1 MAIREATAF
10 VETVFEDKPKAMD
23 YTFIPTAVF
32 SEPEIGTVGLTEE
45 KAREMYRVIDIYKA
59 SFRPMR
65 ATISG
70 RDEKVMMKLVIDA
83 ETDKVLGFH
92 MLGPDAA
99 EIVQMAAIALRLG
112 VTKAQLDATMAL
124 HPSVAEEL
132 VTMRHKW
139 ERRRPSRGPMRRLED
154 KIALVT
160 GGGAG
165 IGRAI
170 AETFAREGAHV
181 VVADIDGDAA
191 KEVADAIVKANGAAT
206 AYTVDITDT
215 AQVKA
220 LMEAIKEAHGRL
232 DVLVNN
238 AGVGERA
245 DFRHISD
252 EDWDRVWGVNLDGTV
267 RCAREAFDLMRAS
280 GKASVINL
288 SSVMAT
294 KHTRQMAVYS
304 ATKGAVSA
312 LSRSLAV
319 EYAPYGIR
327 VNTLLPGYVE
337 TALIGR
343 YLSNPMIA
351 KALLTQTPLR
361 RFGTPE
367 DIANAALFLASDEAA
382 YITGA
387 ALNVDGGMET
397 TL

>member
-1 MAIREATAF
+1 
-10 VETVFEDKPKAMD
+10 
-23 YTFIPTAVF
+23 
-32 SEPEIGTVGLTEE
+32 
-45 KAREMYRVIDIYKA
+45 
-59 SFRPMR
+59 
-65 ATISG
+65 
-70 RDEKVMMKLVIDA
+70 
-83 ETDKVLGFH
+83 
-92 MLGPDAA
+92 
-99 EIVQMAAIALRLG
+99 
-112 VTKAQLDATMAL
+112 
-124 HPSVAEEL
+124 
-132 VTMRHKW
+132 
-139 ERRRPSRGPMRRLED
+139 MRRLED

-170 AETFAREGAHV
+170 AETFAREGAFV
-181 VVADIDGDAA
+181 VIADRDGKAA
-191 KEVADAIVKANGAAT
+191 KEVAAAIVKANGAAS
-206 AYTVDITDT
+206 AHAVDVTDT
-215 AQVKA
+215 DQVKA
-220 LMEAIKEAHGRL
+220 LIEEIGRSHGRL

-245 DFRHISD
+245 DFRHLSD
-252 EDWDRVWGVNLDGTV
+252 EAWDKVWKTNLDGTV
-267 RCAREAFDLMRAS
+267 RCAREAFDLLKAS

-288 SSVMAT
+288 SSIMAS
-294 KHTRQMAVYS
+294 KHMRQMAVYS

-343 YLSNPMIA
+343 YISNPMIA

-387 ALNVDGGMET
+387 CLNVDGGMAT

>member
-1 MAIREATAF
+1 
-10 VETVFEDKPKAMD
+10 
-23 YTFIPTAVF
+23 
-32 SEPEIGTVGLTEE
+32 
-45 KAREMYRVIDIYKA
+45 
-59 SFRPMR
+59 
-65 ATISG
+65 
-70 RDEKVMMKLVIDA
+70 
-83 ETDKVLGFH
+83 
-92 MLGPDAA
+92 
-99 EIVQMAAIALRLG
+99 
-112 VTKAQLDATMAL
+112 
-124 HPSVAEEL
+124 
-132 VTMRHKW
+132 
-139 ERRRPSRGPMRRLED
+139 MRRLED

-160 GGGAG
+160 GAGAG

-181 VVADIDGDAA
+181 IVADIDGEAA
-191 KEVADAIVKANGAAT
+191 KQVADAIVKANGAAS
-206 AYTVDITDT
+206 AQTVDVTDT
-215 AQVKA
+215 GQVKA
-220 LMEAIKEAHGRL
+220 LMEAIGREHGRL

-238 AGVGERA
+238 AGVGARA

-252 EDWDRVWGVNLDGTV
+252 EDWEKVWAVNLDGTV

-280 GKASVINL
+280 GRASIINL
-288 SSVMAT
+288 SSVMAA

-327 VNTLLPGYVE
+327 VNTVLPGYVE

-343 YLSNPMIA
+343 YLQNPMIA
-351 KALLTQTPLR
+351 KALLAQTPLR

-387 ALNVDGGMET
+387 ALNVDGGMQT

>member
-1 MAIREATAF
+1 
-10 VETVFEDKPKAMD
+10 
-23 YTFIPTAVF
+23 
-32 SEPEIGTVGLTEE
+32 
-45 KAREMYRVIDIYKA
+45 
-59 SFRPMR
+59 
-65 ATISG
+65 
-70 RDEKVMMKLVIDA
+70 
-83 ETDKVLGFH
+83 
-92 MLGPDAA
+92 
-99 EIVQMAAIALRLG
+99 
-112 VTKAQLDATMAL
+112 
-124 HPSVAEEL
+124 
-132 VTMRHKW
+132 
-139 ERRRPSRGPMRRLED
+139 MRRLED

-181 VVADIDGDAA
+181 VVADRDGDAA
-191 KEVADAIVKANGAAT
+191 REVADTIVKSNGAAQ
-206 AYTVDITDT
+206 AETVDVTDT
-215 AQVKA
+215 GQVKA
-220 LMEAIKEAHGRL
+220 LMQRLADAFERL

-238 AGVGERA
+238 AGVGERS
-245 DFRHISD
+245 DFRHLD
-252 EDWDRVWGVNLDGTV
+252 DAAWDKVWKTNVDGTV
-267 RCAREAFDLMRAS
+267 RCSREAFDLLKAS
-280 GKASVINL
+280 GKGSIINL

-294 KHTRQMAVYS
+294 KHTRQMSVYS

-327 VNTLLPGYVE
+327 VNALCPGYVE

-343 YLSNPMIA
+343 YMAKPMIA

-361 RFGTPE
+361 RFGTPQ

-387 ALNVDGGMET
+387 GLHVDGGMNV

>member
-1 MAIREATAF
+1 
-10 VETVFEDKPKAMD
+10 
-23 YTFIPTAVF
+23 
-32 SEPEIGTVGLTEE
+32 
-45 KAREMYRVIDIYKA
+45 
-59 SFRPMR
+59 
-65 ATISG
+65 
-70 RDEKVMMKLVIDA
+70 
-83 ETDKVLGFH
+83 
-92 MLGPDAA
+92 
-99 EIVQMAAIALRLG
+99 
-112 VTKAQLDATMAL
+112 
-124 HPSVAEEL
+124 
-132 VTMRHKW
+132 
-139 ERRRPSRGPMRRLED
+139 MRRLDD

-165 IGRAI
+165 NGRAI
-170 AETFAREGAHV
+170 AETFAREGAKIII
-181 VVADIDGDAA
+181 ADRDGAAA
-191 KEVADAIVKANGAAT
+191 KEVADAIVKSNGAAS
-206 AYTVDITDT
+206 AHEVDVTDT
-215 AQVKA
+215 AEVKK
-220 LMEAIKEAHGRL
+220 LMEEIGAAHGRL

-238 AGVGERA
+238 AGVGERG
-245 DFRHISD
+245 DFRHLSD
-252 EDWDRVWGVNLDGTV
+252 EAWERVWSVNLDGTV
-267 RCAREAFDLMRAS
+267 RCAREAFDLLKAS
-280 GKASVINL
+280 GKASIINL
-288 SSVMAT
+288 SSIMAT

-361 RFGTPE
+361 RFGTPQ

-387 ALNVDGGMET
+387 SLNVDGGMAT

>member
-1 MAIREATAF
+1 
-10 VETVFEDKPKAMD
+10 
-23 YTFIPTAVF
+23 
-32 SEPEIGTVGLTEE
+32 
-45 KAREMYRVIDIYKA
+45 
-59 SFRPMR
+59 
-65 ATISG
+65 
-70 RDEKVMMKLVIDA
+70 
-83 ETDKVLGFH
+83 
-92 MLGPDAA
+92 
-99 EIVQMAAIALRLG
+99 
-112 VTKAQLDATMAL
+112 
-124 HPSVAEEL
+124 
-132 VTMRHKW
+132 
-139 ERRRPSRGPMRRLED
+139 MRRLED

-160 GGGAG
+160 GAGAG
-165 IGRAI
+165 IGWAI
-170 AETFAREGAHV
+170 AETFAREGAQV
-181 VVADIDGDAA
+181 VVADIDGEAA
-191 KEVADAIVKANGAAT
+191 KAAADAIVKANGAAS
-206 AYTVDITDT
+206 AHAVDVTDT
-215 AQVKA
+215 PQVQA
-220 LMEAIKEAHGRL
+220 LMKAIGEAHGRL

-245 DFRHISD
+245 DFRHLSD
-252 EDWDRVWGVNLDGTV
+252 EAWDRVWKVNLDGTV
-267 RCAREAFDLMRAS
+267 RCAREAFELLRIS

-288 SSVMAT
+288 SSIMAA

-343 YLSNPMIA
+343 YIQNPMIA
-351 KALLTQTPLR
+351 KGLLAQTPLR

-387 ALNVDGGMET
+387 ALTVDGGMST

>member
-1 MAIREATAF
+1 
-10 VETVFEDKPKAMD
+10 
-23 YTFIPTAVF
+23 
-32 SEPEIGTVGLTEE
+32 
-45 KAREMYRVIDIYKA
+45 
-59 SFRPMR
+59 
-65 ATISG
+65 
-70 RDEKVMMKLVIDA
+70 
-83 ETDKVLGFH
+83 
-92 MLGPDAA
+92 
-99 EIVQMAAIALRLG
+99 
-112 VTKAQLDATMAL
+112 
-124 HPSVAEEL
+124 
-132 VTMRHKW
+132 
-139 ERRRPSRGPMRRLED
+139 MRRLED
-154 KIALVT
+154 KVALVT

-181 VVADIDGDAA
+181 FVADRDGEAA
-191 KEVADAIVKANGAAT
+191 KDVAGAIVKANGSASAHAAD
-206 AYTVDITDT
+206 VTDT

-220 LMEAIKEAHGRL
+220 LMAAIGAAHGRL

-238 AGVGERA
+238 AGIGERSG
-245 DFRHISD
+245 FRHLDD
-252 EDWDRVWGVNLDGTV
+252 EAWDRVWSVNLDGTV
-267 RCAREAFDLMRAS
+267 RCAREAFDLLRAS

-343 YLSNPMIA
+343 YISNPMIA
-351 KALLTQTPLR
+351 KGLLAQTPLR
-361 RFGTPE
+361 RFGTPQ

-387 ALNVDGGMET
+387 SLNVDGGMGT

>member
-1 MAIREATAF
+1 
-10 VETVFEDKPKAMD
+10 
-23 YTFIPTAVF
+23 
-32 SEPEIGTVGLTEE
+32 
-45 KAREMYRVIDIYKA
+45 
-59 SFRPMR
+59 
-65 ATISG
+65 
-70 RDEKVMMKLVIDA
+70 
-83 ETDKVLGFH
+83 
-92 MLGPDAA
+92 
-99 EIVQMAAIALRLG
+99 
-112 VTKAQLDATMAL
+112 
-124 HPSVAEEL
+124 
-132 VTMRHKW
+132 
-139 ERRRPSRGPMRRLED
+139 MRRLEE

-170 AETFAREGAHV
+170 CETFAREGAQV
-181 VVADIDGDAA
+181 LVADIDGDAA
-191 KEVADAIVKANGAAT
+191 KETAEQIVKANGAAS
-206 AYTVDITDT
+206 AHTVDITDT

-220 LMEAIKEAHGRL
+220 LMADIKESHGRL

-238 AGVGERA
+238 AGVGARA
-245 DFRHISD
+245 DFRHLTD
-252 EDWDRVWGVNLDGTV
+252 AEWEKVWSVNLDGTV
-267 RCAREAFDLMRAS
+267 KCAREAFDLMRAS
-280 GKASVINL
+280 GKASIVNL
-288 SSVMAT
+288 SSVMSA

-343 YLSNPMIA
+343 YLKNPGIA

-361 RFGTPE
+361 RFGRPE

-387 ALNVDGGMET
+387 ALNVDGGMQT

>member
-1 MAIREATAF
+1 
-10 VETVFEDKPKAMD
+10 
-23 YTFIPTAVF
+23 
-32 SEPEIGTVGLTEE
+32 
-45 KAREMYRVIDIYKA
+45 
-59 SFRPMR
+59 
-65 ATISG
+65 
-70 RDEKVMMKLVIDA
+70 
-83 ETDKVLGFH
+83 
-92 MLGPDAA
+92 
-99 EIVQMAAIALRLG
+99 
-112 VTKAQLDATMAL
+112 
-124 HPSVAEEL
+124 
-132 VTMRHKW
+132 
-139 ERRRPSRGPMRRLED
+139 MRRLEG

-170 AETFAREGAHV
+170 CATFAQEGAHV

-191 KEVADAIVKANGAAT
+191 QETASAIVTANGAAE
-206 AYTVDITDT
+206 AHTVDITDT

-220 LMEAIKEAHGRL
+220 LMESIKTTHGRL

-238 AGVGERA
+238 AGVGARA
-245 DFRHISD
+245 DFRHLTD
-252 EDWDRVWGVNLDGTV
+252 EEWDKVWSVNLDGTV
-267 RCAREAFDLMRAS
+267 KCAREAFDLMRAS
-280 GKASVINL
+280 GKASIVNL
-288 SSVMAT
+288 SSVMSA

-327 VNTLLPGYVE
+327 VNTLLPGYVD

-343 YLSNPMIA
+343 YIKNPGIA

-361 RFGTPE
+361 RFGMPE
-367 DIANAALFLASDEAA
+367 DIANAALFLVSDEAG

-387 ALNVDGGMET
+387 ALNVDGGMQT